1 MKIKQFK
8 DKIRKNLYRKYESL
22 FLNRYK
28 INGIEQASKDYFMRK
43 LMLNGELAGFRL
55 DVNEE
60 ITSEDME
67 VIGFGTYSANGY
79 DWRGYPINVNIL
91 NEWNSPLI
99 PTNDLELNKEVVLL
113 RLNFIPK
120 DFIDEYV
127 ERIVDIES
135 TIRTNLKTQKMPFV
149 IKSMN
154 SKTLKAI
161 SDLLEDEE
169 VIVLSDDNH
178 LQVFNL
184 NPAYIIDKLQ
194 QYKQDVESELLTLL
208 NIDNVKFEKKAQ
220 MNVDEINSNNEEIN
234 AYAQLVEERI
244 IQFFE
249 DCNRLF
255 NTNIELEETEEV
267 ESVKESVNNEPTDL
281 E

>member
-8 DKIRKNLYRKYESL
+8 ETIRRNLNRKYESL

-28 INGIEQASKDYFMRK
+28 INGIEQASKDFFMRK
-43 LMLNGELAGFRL
+43 LMMNGELAGFEL
-55 DVNEE
+55 AVNKEV
-60 ITSEDME
+60 TSEDME
-67 VIGFGTYSANGY
+67 LIGFGTYVANGY
-79 DWRGYPINVNIL
+79 DWRGHPIKVRIM
-91 NEWNSPLI
+91 NEWNSALI
-99 PTNDLELNKEVVLL
+99 PKKELEVNNDVVLL
-113 RLNFIPK
+113 KLNFIPK

-154 SKTLKAI
+154 SKTLNAI
-161 SDLLEDEE
+161 TDLLKDEE
-169 VIVLSDDNH
+169 VIVLADDNH
-178 LQVFNL
+178 LEVFNL
-184 NPAYIIDKLQ
+184 NPTYIIDKLQ
-194 QYKQDVESELLTLL
+194 NYKQDVESELLTIL

-244 IQFFE
+244 MKFFE
-249 DCNRLF
+249 DCNNLF

-267 ESVKESVNNEPTDL
+267 ESVKESVKNENTDL

>member
-55 DVNEE
+55 AVNKE

-79 DWRGYPINVNIL
+79 DWRGYPIIVNIL

-99 PTNDLELNKEVVLL
+99 PTEDLEVNKDAVLL
-113 RLNFIPK
+113 KLNFIPK

-149 IKSMN
+149 IKSMS
-154 SKTLKAI
+154 SKTLKAV

-178 LQVFNL
+178 LEVFNL

-194 QYKQDVESELLTLL
+194 QYKQDVEAELLTLL

-267 ESVKESVNNEPTDL
+267 ESVKESVEDEPTDL